1 MYYNISKN
9 YECNMKDK
17 NFISSALKVIEIE
30 SKAVMSLSNQIQPDF
45 ESLCSNILDIKGK
58 LILMGIGKSG
68 HIAQKISATLSS
80 TGTSS
85 FFIHPTEAAHGDL
98 GMISKQDAILI
109 LSNSGQT
116 KEIIEI
122 LPALKRS
129 TTNIFTLTN
138 NDQSTIAKAGKIN
151 LVINA
156 DEEACPLDLA
166 PTSSTTIALVFGDAL
181 AIALLEARGFG
192 KDDFAK
198 SHPAGQLGKK
208 LTTLVQDLAVMNE
221 QTPIVNQATYLKDA
235 LMVITEKKLG
245 VTLVSNEEKVIGIFT
260 DGDLRRCL
268 NNEIDLNKTPI
279 KDVMTTNFK
288 SIQSDA
294 LAIDAAEIME
304 KDKIFSLVVNSSTNG
319 GNSMGIITMHQLLE
333 AGII

>member
-1 MYYNISKN
+1 
-9 YECNMKDK
+9 MKDK

-30 SKAVMSLSNQIQPDF
+30 SKAVMSLSNQIKPDF

-208 LTTLVQDLAVMNE
+208 LTKLVQDLAVMNE

-268 NNEIDLNKTPI
+268 NNEIDLNKTTI

>member
-1 MYYNISKN
+1 
-9 YECNMKDK
+9 MKDK
-17 NFISSALKVIEIE
+17 NFINSALSVIEIE
-30 SKAVMSLSNQIQPDF
+30 LKAVMNLRNQIRSDF
-45 ESLCSNILDIKGK
+45 ESLCLNILQIKGK

-98 GMISKQDAILI
+98 GMINKKDAILL
-109 LSNSGQT
+109 LSNSGET

-129 TTNIFTLTN
+129 TANIFTLTN
-138 NDQSTIAKAGKIN
+138 NNQSTIAKAGKIN

-156 DEEACPLDLA
+156 EEEACPLNLA

-181 AIALLEARGFG
+181 AIALLEARGFS

-208 LTTLVQDLAVMNE
+208 LTTLVQDLAATNDKA
-221 QTPIVNQATYLKDA
+221 PIVNEAISLKDA
-235 LMVITEKKLG
+235 LIEVTEKKLG
-245 VTLVSNEEKVIGIFT
+245 ATLVSDSKKVVGIFT

-268 NNEIDLNKTPI
+268 NDDVDLNKTPI

-288 SIQSDA
+288 SIKCND

-304 KDKIFSLVVNSSTNG
+304 KNKIFSLVVNSSTNQAD
-319 GNSMGIITMHQLLE
+319 SIGIITMHQLLE

>member
-1 MYYNISKN
+1 
-9 YECNMKDK
+9 MKDK
-17 NFISSALKVIEIE
+17 DFISSALKVIEIE
-30 SKAVMSLSNQIQPDF
+30 SNAVKSLTNQIKSDF
-45 ESLCSNILDIKGK
+45 EDLCSNILNAQGK

-80 TGTSS
+80 TGTAS

-98 GMISKQDAILI
+98 GMIDKEDSILI
-109 LSNSGQT
+109 LSNSGET

-129 TTNIFTLTN
+129 TANIFTLTN
-138 NDQSTIAKAGKIN
+138 NNQSTIAKAGTIN
-151 LVINA
+151 LMIKA

-181 AIALLEARGFG
+181 AIALLEARGFS

-221 QTPIVNQATYLKDA
+221 KAPMVDQTTSLKEA
-235 LMVITEKKLG
+235 LMVVTEKKLG
-245 VTLVSNEEKVIGIFT
+245 LTIVLNKKKIVGVFT

-268 NNEIDLNKTPI
+268 NDEVDINNTPI
-279 KDVMTTNFK
+279 KDVMTIKFK
-288 SIQSDA
+288 SIDSNA
-294 LAIDAAEIME
+294 LAIDAPEIME
-304 KDKIFSLVVNSSTNG
+304 KNKIFSLVVNSSTHKEDTI
-319 GNSMGIITMHQLLE
+319 GIITMHQLLE

>member
-1 MYYNISKN
+1 
-9 YECNMKDK
+9 MKDK
-17 NFISSALKVIEIE
+17 DFISSALRVIEIE
-30 SKAVMSLSNQIQPDF
+30 SNAVKNLSNQIKSDF
-45 ESLCSNILDIKGK
+45 EDLCSNILNSRGK

-80 TGTSS
+80 TGTAS

-98 GMISKQDAILI
+98 GMIDKEDSILI
-109 LSNSGQT
+109 LSNSGET

-129 TTNIFTLTN
+129 TANIFTLTN
-138 NDQSTIAKAGKIN
+138 NNQSTIAKAGTIN
-151 LVINA
+151 LMIKA

-181 AIALLEARGFG
+181 AIALLEARGFS

-208 LTTLVQDLAVMNE
+208 LTTLVKDLAVMNE
-221 QTPIVNQATYLKDA
+221 KAPMVDQTTSLKEA
-235 LMVITEKKLG
+235 LMVVTEKKLG
-245 VTLVSNEEKVIGIFT
+245 LTLVLNKKKIVGVFT

-268 NNEIDLNKTPI
+268 NDEVDINNTPI
-279 KDVMTTNFK
+279 KDVMTIKFK
-288 SIQSDA
+288 SIDSNA

-304 KDKIFSLVVNSSTNG
+304 KNKIFSLVVNSSTHKEDTI
-319 GNSMGIITMHQLLE
+319 GIITMHQLLE

>member
-1 MYYNISKN
+1 
-9 YECNMKDK
+9 MKDR

-30 SKAVMSLSNQIQPDF
+30 SNAVSSLSNQIKPDF
-45 ESLCSNILDIKGK
+45 EDLCSNILNTQGK

-80 TGTSS
+80 TGTAS

-98 GMISKQDAILI
+98 GMINKKDSILI
-109 LSNSGQT
+109 LSNSGET

-129 TTNIFTLTN
+129 TSNIFTLTN
-138 NDQSTIAKAGKIN
+138 NNQSTIAKAGKIN

-181 AIALLEARGFG
+181 AIALLEARGFS

-208 LTTLVQDLAVMNE
+208 LTTLVKDLAVMNE
-221 QTPIVNQATYLKDA
+221 KAPMVDQTTSLKEA
-235 LMVITEKKLG
+235 LMVVTEKKLG
-245 VTLVSNEEKVIGIFT
+245 LTLVLNNKKIVGVFT

-268 NNEIDLNKTPI
+268 NNQVDINNTPI
-279 KDVMTTNFK
+279 KDVMTVKFK
-288 SIQSDA
+288 SIEGNA

-304 KDKIFSLVVNSSTNG
+304 KNKIFSLVVNSLTNEED
-319 GNSMGIITMHQLLE
+319 NVGIITMHQLLE

>member
-1 MYYNISKN
+1 
-9 YECNMKDK
+9 MKDK
-17 NFISSALKVIEIE
+17 NFINSALNVIKIE
-30 SKAVMSLSNQIQPDF
+30 SKAVMDLSNQIKSDF
-45 ESLCSNILDIKGK
+45 DNLCTKILDTKGK

-98 GMISKQDAILI
+98 GMISKQDAIFI
-109 LSNSGQT
+109 LSNSGET

-129 TTNIFTLTN
+129 TANIFTLTN
-138 NDQSTIAKAGKIN
+138 NDKSTIAKAGKIN
-151 LVINA
+151 LVISA

-181 AIALLEARGFG
+181 AIALLEERGFG

-221 QTPIVNQATYLKDA
+221 KAPIVDQAISLKDA
-235 LMVITEKKLG
+235 LMIITEKKLG
-245 VTLVSNEEKVIGIFT
+245 VTLISNDKKVIGIFT

-279 KDVMTTNFK
+279 TDVMTTNFK
-288 SIQSDA
+288 SIKNNA

-304 KDKIFSLVVNSSTNG
+304 KNKIFSLVVNSSTNKG
-319 GNSMGIITMHQLLE
+319 DSIGLITMHQLLE

>member
-1 MYYNISKN
+1 
-9 YECNMKDK
+9 MKDK
-17 NFISSALKVIEIE
+17 DFISSALKVIEIE
-30 SKAVMSLSNQIQPDF
+30 SNAVKNLSNQIKSDF
-45 ESLCSNILDIKGK
+45 EDLCSNILNSRGK

-80 TGTSS
+80 TGTAS

-98 GMISKQDAILI
+98 GMIDKEDSILI
-109 LSNSGQT
+109 LSNSGET

-129 TTNIFTLTN
+129 TANIFTLTN
-138 NDQSTIAKAGKIN
+138 NNQSTIAKAGTIN
-151 LVINA
+151 LMIKA

-181 AIALLEARGFG
+181 AIALLEARGFS

-208 LTTLVQDLAVMNE
+208 LTTLVKDLAVMNE
-221 QTPIVNQATYLKDA
+221 KAPMVDQTTSLKEA
-235 LMVITEKKLG
+235 LMVVTEKKLG
-245 VTLVSNEEKVIGIFT
+245 LTLVLNKKKIVGVFT

-268 NNEIDLNKTPI
+268 NDEVDINNTPI
-279 KDVMTTNFK
+279 KDVMTIKFK
-288 SIQSDA
+288 SIDSNA

-304 KDKIFSLVVNSSTNG
+304 KNKILSLVVKSHEGEKSEF
-319 GNSMGIITMHQLLE
+319 GIITMHQLLE
-333 AGII
+333 SGII

>member
-1 MYYNISKN
+1 
-9 YECNMKDK
+9 MKDK
-17 NFISSALKVIEIE
+17 NFINSALSVIEIE
-30 SKAVMSLSNQIQPDF
+30 SKAVMNLRNQIQSDF
-45 ESLCSNILDIKGK
+45 ESLCSNILQIKGK

-98 GMISKQDAILI
+98 GMINKKDAILL
-109 LSNSGQT
+109 LSNSGET

-129 TTNIFTLTN
+129 TANIFTLTN
-138 NDQSTIAKAGKIN
+138 NNQSTIAKAGKIN

-156 DEEACPLDLA
+156 EEEACPLNLA

-181 AIALLEARGFG
+181 AIALLEARGFS

-208 LTTLVQDLAVMNE
+208 LTTLVKDLAATNNKA
-221 QTPIVNQATYLKDA
+221 PIVNEAISLKDA
-235 LMVITEKKLG
+235 LIEVTEKKLG
-245 VTLVSNEEKVIGIFT
+245 VTLVSDSKKVVGIFT

-268 NNEIDLNKTPI
+268 NDDVDLNKTPI

-288 SIQSDA
+288 SIKCND

-304 KDKIFSLVVNSSTNG
+304 KNKIFSLVVNSSTNQAD
-319 GNSMGIITMHQLLE
+319 SIGIITMHQLLE

>member
-1 MYYNISKN
+1 
-9 YECNMKDK
+9 MKDK
-17 NFISSALKVIEIE
+17 DFISSALKVIEIE
-30 SKAVMSLSNQIQPDF
+30 SNAVKSLSNQIKSDF
-45 ESLCSNILDIKGK
+45 EDLCSNILNAQGK

-80 TGTSS
+80 TGTAS

-98 GMISKQDAILI
+98 GMIDKEDSILI
-109 LSNSGQT
+109 LSNSGET

-129 TTNIFTLTN
+129 TANIFTLTN
-138 NDQSTIAKAGKIN
+138 NNQSTIAKAGTIN
-151 LVINA
+151 LMIKA

-181 AIALLEARGFG
+181 AIALLEARGFS

-208 LTTLVQDLAVMNE
+208 LTTLVQDIAVMNE
-221 QTPIVNQATYLKDA
+221 KAPMVDQTTSLKEA
-235 LMVITEKKLG
+235 LMVVTEKKLG
-245 VTLVSNEEKVIGIFT
+245 LTIVLNKKKIVGVFT

-268 NNEIDLNKTPI
+268 NDEVDINNTPI
-279 KDVMTTNFK
+279 KDVMTIKFK
-288 SIQSDA
+288 SIDSNA

-304 KDKIFSLVVNSSTNG
+304 KNKIFSLVVNSSTHKEDTI
-319 GNSMGIITMHQLLE
+319 GIITMHQLLE

>member
-1 MYYNISKN
+1 
-9 YECNMKDK
+9 MKDK
-17 NFISSALKVIEIE
+17 NFINSALKVIEIE
-30 SKAVMSLSNQIQPDF
+30 SKAVKSLSNQIQSDF
-45 ESLCSNILDIKGK
+45 DDLCTKILDTKGK

-98 GMISKQDAILI
+98 GMINKKDAILI
-109 LSNSGQT
+109 LSNSGET

-129 TTNIFTLTN
+129 TANIFTLTN
-138 NDQSTIAKAGKIN
+138 NNQSTIAKVGKIN
-151 LVINA
+151 LVISA

-208 LTTLVQDLAVMNE
+208 LTTLVQDLAVMHE
-221 QTPIVNQATYLKDA
+221 KAPVVDQATFLKDA
-235 LMVITEKKLG
+235 LMEVTEKKLG
-245 VTLVSNEEKVIGIFT
+245 VTLVTYNKKITGIFT

-268 NNEIDLNKTPI
+268 NNAVDLNKTPI

-288 SIQSDA
+288 SIKSNA
-294 LAIDAAEIME
+294 LAIDAADMME
-304 KDKIFSLVVNSSTNG
+304 KNKIFSLVVDSSTTKG
-319 GNSMGIITMHQLLE
+319 DSIGLITMHQLLE

>member
-1 MYYNISKN
+1 
-9 YECNMKDK
+9 MKDK
-17 NFISSALKVIEIE
+17 NFINSALSVIEIE
-30 SKAVMSLSNQIQPDF
+30 SKAVMNLKNQIQSDF
-45 ESLCSNILDIKGK
+45 ESLCSNILQIEGK

-98 GMISKQDAILI
+98 GMINKKDAILL
-109 LSNSGQT
+109 LSNSGET

-129 TTNIFTLTN
+129 TANIFTLTN
-138 NDQSTIAKAGKIN
+138 NNQSTIAKAGKIN

-156 DEEACPLDLA
+156 EEEACPLNLA

-181 AIALLEARGFG
+181 ALALLEARGFS

-208 LTTLVQDLAVMNE
+208 LTTLVQDLAATNDKA
-221 QTPIVNQATYLKDA
+221 PIVNEAISLKDA
-235 LMVITEKKLG
+235 LIEVTEKKLG
-245 VTLVSNEEKVIGIFT
+245 VTLVSDSKKVVGIFT

-268 NNEIDLNKTPI
+268 NDDVDLNKTPI

-288 SIQSDA
+288 SIKCND

-304 KDKIFSLVVNSSTNG
+304 KNKIFSLVVNSSTNQAD
-319 GNSMGIITMHQLLE
+319 SIGIITMHQLLE

>member
-1 MYYNISKN
+1 
-9 YECNMKDK
+9 MKDK
-17 NFISSALKVIEIE
+17 NFTSSALKVIEIE
-30 SKAVMSLSNQIQPDF
+30 SKAVQSLANQIQPDF
-45 ESLCSNILDIKGK
+45 ADLCFSILNTKGK

-98 GMISKQDAILI
+98 GMISKEDSILI
-109 LSNSGQT
+109 LSNSGET
-116 KEIIEI
+116 KEIIDI
-122 LPALKRS
+122 LAALKRS
-129 TTNIFTLTN
+129 SSNIFTLTN
-138 NDQSTIAKAGKIN
+138 NRISTIAKAGKIN
-151 LVINA
+151 VVINA
-156 DEEACPLDLA
+156 SEEACPLDLA
-166 PTSSTTIALVFGDAL
+166 PTSSTTMALVFGDAL
-181 AIALLEARGFG
+181 AIALLEARGFS

-221 QTPIVNQATYLKDA
+221 KAPMVDQESSLKNA
-235 LMVITEKKLG
+235 LMEVTEKKLG
-245 VTLVSNEEKVIGIFT
+245 VALILNDQKVVGIFT

-268 NNEIDLNKTPI
+268 NNDVDLNQTPI
-279 KDVMTTNFK
+279 KDVMTVKFK

-304 KDKIFSLVVNSSTNG
+304 KNKIFSLVVSSSTNN
-319 GNSMGIITMHQLLE
+319 GNTTGIITMHHLLE

>member
-1 MYYNISKN
+1 
-9 YECNMKDK
+9 MKDK
-17 NFISSALKVIEIE
+17 DFISSALKVIEIE
-30 SKAVMSLSNQIQPDF
+30 SNAVKSLSNQIKPDF
-45 ESLCSNILDIKGK
+45 MDLCSNILNTQGK

-80 TGTSS
+80 TGTAS

-98 GMISKQDAILI
+98 GMINKKDSILI
-109 LSNSGQT
+109 LSNSGET

-129 TTNIFTLTN
+129 TSNIFTLTN
-138 NDQSTIAKAGKIN
+138 SNQSTISKSGKIN
-151 LVINA
+151 LVISA

-181 AIALLEARGFG
+181 AIALLEARGFS

-221 QTPIVNQATYLKDA
+221 KAPMVDQATSLKEA
-235 LMVITEKKLG
+235 LMEITGKKLG
-245 VTLVSNEEKVIGIFT
+245 LTLVLNKKKIVGVFT

-268 NNEIDLNKTPI
+268 NDGVDINNTTI
-279 KDVMTTNFK
+279 KDVMTSTFK
-288 SIQSDA
+288 SIESNA
-294 LAIDAAEIME
+294 LAIDAAEMME
-304 KDKIFSLVVNSSTNG
+304 KYKIFSLVVNSSTHKEDTI
-319 GNSMGIITMHQLLE
+319 GIITMHQLLE

>member
-1 MYYNISKN
+1 
-9 YECNMKDK
+9 MKDK
-17 NFISSALKVIEIE
+17 NFINSALSVIEIE
-30 SKAVMSLSNQIQPDF
+30 SKAVMNLRNQIRSDF
-45 ESLCSNILDIKGK
+45 ESLCLNILQIKGK

-98 GMISKQDAILI
+98 GMINKKDAILL
-109 LSNSGQT
+109 LSNSGET

-129 TTNIFTLTN
+129 TANIFTLTN
-138 NDQSTIAKAGKIN
+138 NNQSTIAKAGKIN

-156 DEEACPLDLA
+156 EEEACPLNLA

-181 AIALLEARGFG
+181 AIALLEARGFS

-208 LTTLVQDLAVMNE
+208 LTTLVKDLAATNDKA
-221 QTPIVNQATYLKDA
+221 PIVNEAISLKGA
-235 LMVITEKKLG
+235 LIEVTEKKLG
-245 VTLVSNEEKVIGIFT
+245 VTLVSDSKKVVGIFT

-268 NNEIDLNKTPI
+268 NDDVDLNKTPI

-288 SIQSDA
+288 SIKCND

-304 KDKIFSLVVNSSTNG
+304 KNKIFSLVVNSSTNQAD
-319 GNSMGIITMHQLLE
+319 SIGIITMHQLLE

>member
-1 MYYNISKN
+1 
-9 YECNMKDK
+9 MKDK
-17 NFISSALKVIEIE
+17 NFINSALSVIEIE
-30 SKAVMSLSNQIQPDF
+30 SKAVMNLRNQIQSDF
-45 ESLCSNILDIKGK
+45 ESLCSNILQIKGK

-98 GMISKQDAILI
+98 GMINKKDAILI
-109 LSNSGQT
+109 LSNSGET

-129 TTNIFTLTN
+129 TANIFTLTN
-138 NDQSTIAKAGKIN
+138 NNQSTIAKAGKIN

-156 DEEACPLDLA
+156 EEEACPLNLA

-181 AIALLEARGFG
+181 AIALLDARGFS

-208 LTTLVQDLAVMNE
+208 LTTLVQDLAATNDKA
-221 QTPIVNQATYLKDA
+221 PIVNEAISLKDA
-235 LMVITEKKLG
+235 LIEVTEKKLG
-245 VTLVSNEEKVIGIFT
+245 VTLVSDSKKVVGIFT

-268 NNEIDLNKTPI
+268 NDDVDLNKTPI

-288 SIQSDA
+288 SIKCND

-304 KDKIFSLVVNSSTNG
+304 KNKIFSLVVNSSTNQID
-319 GNSMGIITMHQLLE
+319 SIGIITMHQLLE

>member
-1 MYYNISKN
+1 
-9 YECNMKDK
+9 MKDK
-17 NFISSALKVIEIE
+17 DFISSALKVIEIE
-30 SKAVMSLSNQIQPDF
+30 SNAVKNLSNQIKSDF
-45 ESLCSNILDIKGK
+45 EDLCSNILNCRGK

-80 TGTSS
+80 TGTAS

-98 GMISKQDAILI
+98 GMIDKEDSILI
-109 LSNSGQT
+109 LSNSGET

-129 TTNIFTLTN
+129 TANIFTLTN
-138 NDQSTIAKAGKIN
+138 NNQSTIAKAGTIN
-151 LVINA
+151 LMIKA

-181 AIALLEARGFG
+181 AIALLEARGFS

-221 QTPIVNQATYLKDA
+221 KAPMVDQTTSLKEA
-235 LMVITEKKLG
+235 LMVVTEKKLG
-245 VTLVSNEEKVIGIFT
+245 LTLVLNKKKIVGVFT

-268 NNEIDLNKTPI
+268 NDEVDINNTPI
-279 KDVMTTNFK
+279 KDVMTIKFK
-288 SIQSDA
+288 SIDSNA

-304 KDKIFSLVVNSSTNG
+304 KNKIFSLVVNSSTHKEDTI
-319 GNSMGIITMHQLLE
+319 GIITMHQLLE

>member
-1 MYYNISKN
+1 
-9 YECNMKDK
+9 MKDK
-17 NFISSALKVIEIE
+17 NFINSALSVIEIE
-30 SKAVMSLSNQIQPDF
+30 SKAVMNLRNQIQSDF
-45 ESLCSNILDIKGK
+45 ESLCSNILQIKGK

-98 GMISKQDAILI
+98 GMINKKDAILL
-109 LSNSGQT
+109 LSNSGET

-129 TTNIFTLTN
+129 TANIFTLTN
-138 NDQSTIAKAGKIN
+138 NNQSTIAKAGKIN

-156 DEEACPLDLA
+156 EEEACPLNLA

-181 AIALLEARGFG
+181 AIALLEARGFS

-208 LTTLVQDLAVMNE
+208 LTTLVQDLAATNDKA
-221 QTPIVNQATYLKDA
+221 PIVNEAISLKDA
-235 LMVITEKKLG
+235 LIEVTEKKLG
-245 VTLVSNEEKVIGIFT
+245 VTLVSDSKKVVGIFT

-268 NNEIDLNKTPI
+268 NDDVDLNKTPI
-279 KDVMTTNFK
+279 KDVMTTDFK
-288 SIQSDA
+288 SIKCND

-304 KDKIFSLVVNSSTNG
+304 KNKIFSLVVNSSTNQAD
-319 GNSMGIITMHQLLE
+319 SIGIITMHQLLE

>member
-1 MYYNISKN
+1 MKN
-9 YECNMKDK
+9 KD
-17 NFISSALKVIEIE
+17 FISSALKVIEIE
-30 SKAVMSLSNQIQPDF
+30 SNAVKNLSNQIKSDF
-45 ESLCSNILDIKGK
+45 EDLCSNILNSRGK

-80 TGTSS
+80 TGTAS

-98 GMISKQDAILI
+98 GMIDKEDSILI
-109 LSNSGQT
+109 LSNSGET

-129 TTNIFTLTN
+129 TANIFTLTN
-138 NDQSTIAKAGKIN
+138 NNQSTIAKAGTIN
-151 LVINA
+151 LMIKA

-181 AIALLEARGFG
+181 AIALLEARGFS

-208 LTTLVQDLAVMNE
+208 LTTLVKDLAVMNE
-221 QTPIVNQATYLKDA
+221 KAPMVDQTTSLKEA
-235 LMVITEKKLG
+235 LMVVTEKKLG
-245 VTLVSNEEKVIGIFT
+245 LTLVLNKKKIVGVFT

-268 NNEIDLNKTPI
+268 NDEVDINNTPI
-279 KDVMTTNFK
+279 KDVMTIKFK
-288 SIQSDA
+288 SIDSNA

-304 KDKIFSLVVNSSTNG
+304 KNKIFSLVVNSSTHKEDTI
-319 GNSMGIITMHQLLE
+319 GIITMHQLLE

>member
-1 MYYNISKN
+1 
-9 YECNMKDK
+9 MKDK
-17 NFISSALKVIEIE
+17 NFISSAMKVIKIE
-30 SKAVMSLSNQIQPDF
+30 SNAVRGLSNQIKPDF
-45 ESLCSNILDIKGK
+45 EDLCSKILNTEGK

-98 GMISKQDAILI
+98 GMISKKDSILI
-109 LSNSGQT
+109 LSNSGET

-129 TTNIFTLTN
+129 TSNIFTLTN
-138 NDQSTIAKAGKIN
+138 NNKSTIAKAGTIN
-151 LVINA
+151 LTIKA

-181 AIALLEARGFG
+181 AIALLEARGFS

-221 QTPIVNQATYLKDA
+221 KVPMVDQTTSLKEA
-235 LMVITEKKLG
+235 LMVVTEKKLG
-245 VTLVSNEEKVIGIFT
+245 LTLVLNKKKIVGVFT

-268 NNEIDLNKTPI
+268 NDEVDINNTPI
-279 KDVMTTNFK
+279 KDVMTIKFK
-288 SIQSDA
+288 SIDSNA

-304 KDKIFSLVVNSSTNG
+304 KNKIFSLVVNSSTHKEDTI
-319 GNSMGIITMHQLLE
+319 GIITMHQLLE

>member
-1 MYYNISKN
+1 
-9 YECNMKDK
+9 MKDK
-17 NFISSALKVIEIE
+17 DFISSALKVIEIE
-30 SKAVMSLSNQIQPDF
+30 SNAVKSLSNQIKSDF
-45 ESLCSNILDIKGK
+45 EDLCSNILNAQGK

-80 TGTSS
+80 TGTAS

-98 GMISKQDAILI
+98 GMIDKEDSILI
-109 LSNSGQT
+109 LSNSGET

-129 TTNIFTLTN
+129 TANIFTLTN
-138 NDQSTIAKAGKIN
+138 NNQSTIAKAGTIN
-151 LVINA
+151 LIIKA

-181 AIALLEARGFG
+181 AIALLEARGFS

-221 QTPIVNQATYLKDA
+221 KAPMVDQTTSLKEA
-235 LMVITEKKLG
+235 LMVVTEKKLG
-245 VTLVSNEEKVIGIFT
+245 LTIVLNKKKIVGVFT

-268 NNEIDLNKTPI
+268 NDEVDINNTPI
-279 KDVMTTNFK
+279 KDVMTIKFK
-288 SIQSDA
+288 SIDSNA

-304 KDKIFSLVVNSSTNG
+304 KNKIFSLVVNSSTHKEDTI
-319 GNSMGIITMHQLLE
+319 GIITMHQLLE

>member
-1 MYYNISKN
+1 
-9 YECNMKDK
+9 MKDK
-17 NFISSALKVIEIE
+17 DFISSALRVIEIE
-30 SKAVMSLSNQIQPDF
+30 SNAVKNLSNQIKSDF
-45 ESLCSNILDIKGK
+45 EDLCSNILNSRGK

-80 TGTSS
+80 TGTAS

-98 GMISKQDAILI
+98 GMIDKEDSILI
-109 LSNSGQT
+109 LSNSGET

-129 TTNIFTLTN
+129 TPNIFTLTN
-138 NDQSTIAKAGKIN
+138 NNQSTIAKAGTIN
-151 LVINA
+151 LMIKA

-181 AIALLEARGFG
+181 AIALLEARGFS

-221 QTPIVNQATYLKDA
+221 KAPMVDQTTSLKEA
-235 LMVITEKKLG
+235 LMVVTEKKLG
-245 VTLVSNEEKVIGIFT
+245 LTLVLNKKKIVGVFT

-268 NNEIDLNKTPI
+268 NDEVDINNTPI
-279 KDVMTTNFK
+279 KDVMTIKFK
-288 SIQSDA
+288 SIDSNA

-304 KDKIFSLVVNSSTNG
+304 KNKIFSLIVNSSKHKKDII
-319 GNSMGIITMHQLLE
+319 GIITMHQLLE

>member
-1 MYYNISKN
+1 
-9 YECNMKDK
+9 MKDK
-17 NFISSALKVIEIE
+17 DFISSALKVIEIE
-30 SKAVMSLSNQIQPDF
+30 SNAVKNLSNQIKSDF
-45 ESLCSNILDIKGK
+45 EDLCSNILNSRGK

-80 TGTSS
+80 TGTAS

-98 GMISKQDAILI
+98 GMIDKEDSILI
-109 LSNSGQT
+109 LSNSGET

-129 TTNIFTLTN
+129 TANIFTLTN
-138 NDQSTIAKAGKIN
+138 NNQSTIAKAGTIN
-151 LVINA
+151 LMIKA

-181 AIALLEARGFG
+181 AIALLEARGFS

-208 LTTLVQDLAVMNE
+208 LTTLVKDLAVMNE
-221 QTPIVNQATYLKDA
+221 KAPMVDQTTSLKEA
-235 LMVITEKKLG
+235 LMVVTEKKLG
-245 VTLVSNEEKVIGIFT
+245 LTLVLNKKKIVGVFT

-268 NNEIDLNKTPI
+268 NDEVDINNTPI
-279 KDVMTTNFK
+279 KDVMTIKFK
-288 SIQSDA
+288 SIDSNA

-304 KDKIFSLVVNSSTNG
+304 KNKIFSLVVNSSTHKEDIV
-319 GNSMGIITMHQLLE
+319 GIITMHQLLE

>member
-1 MYYNISKN
+1 
-9 YECNMKDK
+9 MKDK
-17 NFISSALKVIEIE
+17 NFINSALNVIKIE
-30 SKAVMSLSNQIQPDF
+30 SKAVMGLSNQIKSDF
-45 ESLCSNILDIKGK
+45 DNLCTKILDTKGK

-109 LSNSGQT
+109 LSNSGET

-138 NDQSTIAKAGKIN
+138 NNQSTIGKAGKIN
-151 LVINA
+151 LVISA

-166 PTSSTTIALVFGDAL
+166 PTSSTTITLVFGDAL
-181 AIALLEARGFG
+181 AIALLEARGFS

-221 QTPIVNQATYLKDA
+221 KAPIVDQATSLKDA
-235 LMVITEKKLG
+235 LMVVTEKKLG
-245 VTLVSNEEKVIGIFT
+245 VTLISNDKKVIGIFT

-268 NNEIDLNKTPI
+268 NKEIDLNKTPI
-279 KDVMTTNFK
+279 KNVMTSNFK
-288 SIQSDA
+288 SIKSNA

-304 KDKIFSLVVNSSTNG
+304 KNKIFSLVVNSTTDKGDSIG
-319 GNSMGIITMHQLLE
+319 LITMHQLLE

>member
-1 MYYNISKN
+1 
-9 YECNMKDK
+9 MKDK
-17 NFISSALKVIEIE
+17 NFINSALSVIEIE
-30 SKAVMSLSNQIQPDF
+30 SKAVMNLRNQIRSDF
-45 ESLCSNILDIKGK
+45 ESLCSNILQIKGK

-98 GMISKQDAILI
+98 GMINKKDAILL
-109 LSNSGQT
+109 LSNSGET

-129 TTNIFTLTN
+129 TANIFTLTN
-138 NDQSTIAKAGKIN
+138 NNQSTIAKAGKIN

-156 DEEACPLDLA
+156 EEEACPLNLA

-181 AIALLEARGFG
+181 AIALLEARGFS

-208 LTTLVQDLAVMNE
+208 LTTLVQDLAATNDKA
-221 QTPIVNQATYLKDA
+221 PIVNEAISLKDA
-235 LMVITEKKLG
+235 LIEVTEKKLG
-245 VTLVSNEEKVIGIFT
+245 VTLVSDSKKVVGIFT

-268 NNEIDLNKTPI
+268 NDDVDLNKTPI
-279 KDVMTTNFK
+279 KDVMTKNFK
-288 SIQSDA
+288 SIKSND
-294 LAIDAAEIME
+294 LAMDAAEIME
-304 KDKIFSLVVNSSTNG
+304 KNKIFSLVVNSSTNQAD
-319 GNSMGIITMHQLLE
+319 SIGIITMHQLLE

>member
-1 MYYNISKN
+1 MKN
-9 YECNMKDK
+9 K
-17 NFISSALKVIEIE
+17 NFISSALRVIEIE
-30 SKAVMSLSNQIQPDF
+30 SQAVMSLSKQIQPDF
-45 ESLCSNILDIKGK
+45 ENLCKEILKIKGK

-109 LSNSGQT
+109 LSNSGET

-122 LPALKRS
+122 LSALKRS
-129 TTNIFTLTN
+129 TVNIFTLTN
-138 NDQSTIAKAGKIN
+138 NNQSSIARAGKVN

-181 AIALLEARGFG
+181 AIALLEARGFS

-208 LTTLVQDLAVMNE
+208 LTMLVQDLAVMNE
-221 QTPIVNQATYLKDA
+221 KVPIVSQASSLKEA
-235 LMVITEKKLG
+235 LMVVTEKKLG
-245 VTLVSNEEKVIGIFT
+245 VTLVSNENKVVGIFT

-268 NNEIDLNKTPI
+268 NNEVDLKTTPI

-288 SIQSDA
+288 SIKSDA

-304 KDKIFSLVVNSSTNG
+304 KNKIFSLVVNPTISKSKSIG
-319 GNSMGIITMHQLLE
+319 VITMHQLLE

>member
-1 MYYNISKN
+1 
-9 YECNMKDK
+9 MKDT
-17 NFISSALKVIEIE
+17 NFIKSAMTVIEIE
-30 SKAVMSLSNQIQPDF
+30 ANSVKSLGKQIQPNF
-45 ESLCSNILDIKGK
+45 EDLCKSLLNTSGK

-98 GMISKQDAILI
+98 GMISKKDSILI
-109 LSNSGQT
+109 LSNSGET

-129 TTNIFTLTN
+129 TTSIFTLTN

-156 DEEACPLDLA
+156 DEEACPLNLA

-181 AIALLEARGFG
+181 AIALLKARGFG
-192 KDDFAK
+192 RDDFAK

-208 LTTLVQDLAVMNE
+208 LTTLVQDIAVTNDKVPM
-221 QTPIVNQATYLKDA
+221 VNQSTPLKEA
-235 LMVITEKKLG
+235 LMEVTEKKLG
-245 VTLVSNEEKVIGIFT
+245 VTLVSDDKKVVGIFT

-268 NNEIDLNKTPI
+268 NEDIDLNNTPI
-279 KDVMTTNFK
+279 KDVMTANFK
-288 SIQSDA
+288 SIKCNA

-304 KDKIFSLVVNSSTNG
+304 KNKIFSLVVNSSTNRTDKI
-319 GNSMGIITMHQLLE
+319 GIITMHQLLE

>member
-1 MYYNISKN
+1 
-9 YECNMKDK
+9 MKDK
-17 NFISSALKVIEIE
+17 NFINSALSVIEIE
-30 SKAVMSLSNQIQPDF
+30 SKAVMNLRNQIRSDF
-45 ESLCSNILDIKGK
+45 ESLCLNILQIKGK

-98 GMISKQDAILI
+98 GMINKEDAILL
-109 LSNSGQT
+109 LSNSGET

-129 TTNIFTLTN
+129 TANIFTLTN
-138 NDQSTIAKAGKIN
+138 NNQSTIAKAGKIN

-156 DEEACPLDLA
+156 EEEACPLNLA

-181 AIALLEARGFG
+181 AIALLEARGFS

-208 LTTLVQDLAVMNE
+208 LTTLVKDIAATNDKA
-221 QTPIVNQATYLKDA
+221 PIVNEVISLKDA
-235 LMVITEKKLG
+235 LIEVTEKKLG
-245 VTLVSNEEKVIGIFT
+245 VTLVSDSKKVVGIFT

-268 NNEIDLNKTPI
+268 NDDVDLNETPI

-288 SIQSDA
+288 SIKCND

-304 KDKIFSLVVNSSTNG
+304 KNKIFSLVVNSSTNQTD
-319 GNSMGIITMHQLLE
+319 SIGIITMHQLLE